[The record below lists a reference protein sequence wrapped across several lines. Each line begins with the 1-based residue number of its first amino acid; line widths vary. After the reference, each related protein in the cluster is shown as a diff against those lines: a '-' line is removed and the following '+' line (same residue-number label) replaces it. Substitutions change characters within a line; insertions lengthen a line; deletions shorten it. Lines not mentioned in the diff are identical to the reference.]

1 MKENNIK
8 IKNSELKNMETK
20 MSIKCPDISPKDL
33 FMLFYI
39 AFSQLDIKI
48 LKMVEKLKKDDLVV
62 GELYFQ
68 APKQEKVFMSFVFNE
83 ESNQFSI
90 TYKYKEINEVKSL
103 IHEVENKV
111 LRLAENFSKLNEK
124 NKEELRELFK
134 VIKEVDRTIQ
144 SILNQKNVEE
154 IYFLLSLLRE
164 RACNYAKDLLD
175 ISIKTGQWLNI
186 LNSLRKNHNIELSK
200 ETAKKLL
207 LDLLY
212 WKKRILKKL
221 EILRRNNFG

>member
-8 IKNSELKNMETK
+8 IKNSELKSIETK

-39 AFSQLDIKI
+39 TLSQLDVKI
-48 LKMVEKLKKDDLVV
+48 LKITEKLKKGNLVV

-68 APKQEKVFMSFVFNE
+68 APKQEKAFMSLVLNE
-83 ESNQFSI
+83 ESNQFTI
-90 TYKYKEINEVKSL
+90 TCKYKEINEVKSL
-103 IHEVENKV
+103 IHEIENKV
-111 LRLAENFSKLNEK
+111 FRLAENFSKLNEK
-124 NKEELRELFK
+124 SKEELRELFK
-134 VIKEVDRTIQ
+134 VVKEVDRAIQ
-144 SILNQKNVEE
+144 SILSQKGVEE
-154 IYFLLSLLRE
+154 LYFSLSLLRE

-186 LNSLRKNHNIELSK
+186 LNRFRKNHNVELTK

-212 WKKRILKKL
+212 WKKRILQ
-221 EILRRNNFG
+221 EIRNIKEE